1 MGQGGGYSTTSTIRA
16 IYGSVSFEKTSNLH
30 AGLCGAKSGRRGGSG
45 ARCCAASP
53 LTMAFPQLVLK
64 KWRNSC
70 SAKRLTEQLLLAN
83 KHDLNREAMIWR
95 KEKSGEKRSRRLKNS

>member
-1 MGQGGGYSTTSTIRA
+1 MALGAGYSTTSTIRA

-30 AGLCGAKSGRRGGSG
+30 AGLCGAKSARRGGSG

-70 SAKRLTEQLLLAN
+70 RAKRLTEQLLLAN
-83 KHDLNREAMIWR
+83 KHDLNEEAMIWP
-95 KEKSGEKRSRRLKNS
+95 KEKSGEKSSRNLMNS